1 MVAEHL
7 DRHQSSVTTVHKLWP
22 NVEAEWTA
30 SLYTASNF
38 CSTPWG
44 INAVIAATSGFS
56 KH

>member
-7 DRHQSSVTTVHKLWP
+7 NCHQSSITTVHKPWP
-22 NVEAEWTA
+22 HVEAEWTA

-44 INAVIAATSGFS
+44 INAVIAASGGFP